1 MTAKKMLHGR
11 EFKFSCGR
19 FDRKISVEVDGKPA
33 EKVDGALFR
42 VALADGK
49 YLQFRVEG
57 SYMTG
62 MNLIEGDVTLEVFRH
77 ISWYE
82 YLFIF
87 GPLLFLGFGAAF
99 GPLVICSLFW
109 KRTTLPGAIAGM
121 RRGGAGFRFGGL
133 FCLQRRC
140 AQRQTEKMAQN
151 TFEPFGTCRACGTV
165 RLVFPQHCGGSCSYR
180 SWGSSCKCRVFA
192 LDAA

>member
-11 EFKFSCGR
+11 EFKISCGR

-99 GPLVICSLFW
+99 GLDAAEISN
-109 KRTTLPGAIAGM
+109 AGGCR

-192 LDAA
+192 LNAS

>member
-11 EFKFSCGR
+11 EFKISCGR

-99 GPLVICSLFW
+99 GLDAAEISNAAAVVGGVAGLVFAL
-109 KRTTLPGAIAGM
+109 
-121 RRGGAGFRFGGL
+121 AGFFACNAVVHSGRL
-133 FCLQRRC
+133 K
-140 AQRQTEKMAQN
+140 KMAQN

-192 LDAA
+192 LNAS

>member
-11 EFKFSCGR
+11 EFKISCGR

-62 MNLIEGDVTLEVFRH
+62 MNLIEGNVTLEVFRH
-77 ISWYE
+77 ISCTN
-82 YLFIF
+82 
-87 GPLLFLGFGAAF
+87 
-99 GPLVICSLFW
+99 ICSSSDRCCFW
-109 KRTTLPGAIAGM
+109 ASARLSGLT
-121 RRGGAGFRFGGL
+121 RR
-133 FCLQRRC
+133 
-140 AQRQTEKMAQN
+140 K
-151 TFEPFGTCRACGTV
+151 
-165 RLVFPQHCGGSCSYR
+165 
-180 SWGSSCKCRVFA
+180 
-192 LDAA
+192 

>member
-1 MTAKKMLHGR
+1 MLHGR
-11 EFKFSCGR
+11 EFKISCGR

-62 MNLIEGDVTLEVFRH
+62 MNLIEGNVTLEVFRH

-87 GPLLFLGFGAAF
+87 GLDAAEISNAAAVV
-99 GPLVICSLFW
+99 GGV
-109 KRTTLPGAIAGM
+109 AG
-121 RRGGAGFRFGGL
+121 L
-133 FCLQRRC
+133 
-140 AQRQTEKMAQN
+140 
-151 TFEPFGTCRACGTV
+151 
-165 RLVFPQHCGGSCSYR
+165 
-180 SWGSSCKCRVFA
+180 VFA
-192 LDAA
+192 LAGFFACNAVVHSGRLKKWLKILLNLLVLAALAGLFVWFFLSIAVVLALIGLGEALANAEFLP

>member
-1 MTAKKMLHGR
+1 M
-11 EFKFSCGR
+11 
-19 FDRKISVEVDGKPA
+19 EVDGKPA

-62 MNLIEGDVTLEVFRH
+62 MNLIEGNVTLEVFRH

-87 GPLLFLGFGAAF
+87 GPLLFWASARLSG
-99 GPLVICSLFW
+99 L
-109 KRTTLPGAIAGM
+109 T
-121 RRGGAGFRFGGL
+121 RR
-133 FCLQRRC
+133 
-140 AQRQTEKMAQN
+140 K
-151 TFEPFGTCRACGTV
+151 
-165 RLVFPQHCGGSCSYR
+165 
-180 SWGSSCKCRVFA
+180 
-192 LDAA
+192 

>member
-1 MTAKKMLHGR
+1 VTAKKMLHGR
-11 EFKFSCGR
+11 EFKISCGR

-62 MNLIEGDVTLEVFRH
+62 MNLIEGNVTLEVFRH

-99 GPLVICSLFW
+99 GLDAAEISNAAAVV
-109 KRTTLPGAIAGM
+109 GGVAG
-121 RRGGAGFRFGGL
+121 L
-133 FCLQRRC
+133 
-140 AQRQTEKMAQN
+140 
-151 TFEPFGTCRACGTV
+151 
-165 RLVFPQHCGGSCSYR
+165 
-180 SWGSSCKCRVFA
+180 VFA
-192 LDAA
+192 LAGFFACNAVVHSCRLKKWLKILLNLLVLAALAGLFVWFFLSIAVVLALIGLGEALVNAAFLP

>member
-1 MTAKKMLHGR
+1 MT
-11 EFKFSCGR
+11 
-19 FDRKISVEVDGKPA
+19 GKPA

-99 GPLVICSLFW
+99 GLDAAEIMQRCGGC
-109 KRTTLPGAIAGM
+109 R

-133 FCLQRRC
+133 FCRNAVCTAAGL
-140 AQRQTEKMAQN
+140 KKWLKILLN
-151 TFEPFGTCRACGTV
+151 L
-165 RLVFPQHCGGSCSYR
+165 LVLA
-180 SWGSSCKCRVFA
+180 A
-192 LDAA
+192 LAGLFVWFFLSIAVVLALIGLGEALANAAFLP

>member
-1 MTAKKMLHGR
+1 MLHGR
-11 EFKFSCGR
+11 EFKISCGR

-87 GPLLFLGFGAAF
+87 GPLLFWASARLSD
-99 GPLVICSLFW
+99 L
-109 KRTTLPGAIAGM
+109 T
-121 RRGGAGFRFGGL
+121 RR
-133 FCLQRRC
+133 
-140 AQRQTEKMAQN
+140 K
-151 TFEPFGTCRACGTV
+151 
-165 RLVFPQHCGGSCSYR
+165 
-180 SWGSSCKCRVFA
+180 
-192 LDAA
+192 

>member
-11 EFKFSCGR
+11 EFKISCGR

-62 MNLIEGDVTLEVFRH
+62 MNLIEGNVTLVVSGFLERKYAVGGFQAYKLVRISVHLRTAAVFG
-77 ISWYE
+77 
-82 YLFIF
+82 L
-87 GPLLFLGFGAAF
+87 
-99 GPLVICSLFW
+99 
-109 KRTTLPGAIAGM
+109 
-121 RRGGAGFRFGGL
+121 RRGFR
-133 FCLQRRC
+133 
-140 AQRQTEKMAQN
+140 A
-151 TFEPFGTCRACGTV
+151 
-165 RLVFPQHCGGSCSYR
+165 
-180 SWGSSCKCRVFA
+180 
-192 LDAA
+192 